1 MPHQLETQVLA
12 KRLKG
17 QKLVIPDLKPIFSHW
32 PSLANENYGRMKDV
46 VDRKLPHILPS
57 AKHQQAVKDA
67 DPALLAA
74 RWWPTSTWEAFQVMT
89 DLTIWFGIWDDY
101 VERLEDPDE
110 AEEFRCATKTF
121 VAQTFGLSNQ
131 ASKPAPLNPLIRNFG
146 EIAEKI
152 RGAYDI
158 EQREELLRHFDQ
170 YIDATRVETE
180 FEKSESVP
188 SLERYWEVRTLT
200 SGMGTLLGMSEFA
213 LGVKLPMSV
222 VTSRAY
228 ETLWLSTIVIN
239 SIVNDLISLKKE
251 MRAGSVLS
259 SVAIMFH
266 ASNDLDLA
274 VQLSV
279 DHIQQLVEVY
289 DSTAM
294 MLLEDVVEDVE
305 TRQALSKVID
315 LFRMVNTGNLEWSLG
330 AKRYG
335 VSDFI
340 QEDGSIEVT
349 L

>member
-1 MPHQLETQVLA
+1 
-12 KRLKG
+12 
-17 QKLVIPDLKPIFSHW
+17 
-32 PSLANENYGRMKDV
+32 
-46 VDRKLPHILPS
+46 
-57 AKHQQAVKDA
+57 
-67 DPALLAA
+67 
-74 RWWPTSTWEAFQVMT
+74 MT

-101 VERLEDPDE
+101 VERLEDPEE
-110 AEEFRCATKTF
+110 ADDFRSATKIY
-121 VAQTFGLSNQ
+121 VAQSFGLSEHG
-131 ASKPAPLNPLIRNFG
+131 SKSMPLHPLIRNFG

-158 EQREELLRHFDQ
+158 EQRVELLRHFDQ
-170 YIDATRVETE
+170 YIDATRIETE
-180 FEKSESVP
+180 FERSESVP

-222 VTSRAY
+222 VTSEAY

-274 VQLSV
+274 VQLSM

-289 DSTAM
+289 DGTAAI
-294 MLLEDVVEDVE
+294 LLDDVADDVE
-305 TRQALSKVID
+305 TRQALAKVID

-335 VSDFI
+335 VTDFI
-340 QEDGSIEVT
+340 LEDGSIEVT

>member
-1 MPHQLETQVLA
+1 MLA
-12 KRLKG
+12 KSLKG
-17 QKLVIPDLKPIFSHW
+17 QTLLIPDLKPIFSHW
-32 PSLANENYGRMKDV
+32 PSLENENYSRMKDV
-46 VDRKLPHILPS
+46 VDKKLPHILPS
-57 AKHQQAVKDA
+57 EKHQQAVKDA

-74 RWWPTSTWEAFQVMT
+74 RWWPTSTWESFQVMT

-101 VERLEDPDE
+101 VERLEDEEE
-110 AEEFRCATKTF
+110 AEDFRFSTKEY
-121 VAQTFGLSNQ
+121 VAQSFGLSSNEYTE
-131 ASKPAPLNPLIRNFG
+131 STTRSVHPLILNFAG
-146 EIAEKI
+146 IAEKI
-152 RGAYDI
+152 RDAYDI

-170 YIDATRVETE
+170 YIDATRIETE
-180 FEKSESVP
+180 FEKSEFVP

-222 VTSRAY
+222 VTSAAY

-266 ASNDLDLA
+266 ESGGDLDLA
-274 VQLSV
+274 VRLSV
-279 DHIQQLVEVY
+279 EHIRQLVEVY
-289 DSTAM
+289 DTTAT
-294 MLLEDVVEDVE
+294 MLLFDLVGDQE
-305 TRQALSKVID
+305 TCRALTKVID

-335 VSDFI
+335 VTEFI
-340 QEDGSIEVT
+340 QEDGSIEVV